1 MSSGDSFLHQRKKD
15 ETTKGLIVS
24 ASVVKPTAAKP
35 ARAKKKVAKD
45 YIPPSPYTFRAAMA
59 KGDVFTRVSLLIWG
73 LGNLARKQIVKGI
86 LWLVTECLFI
96 WYFIAQGFPAIK
108 ALPQLGTKSSHYKD
122 ADGFWHYRVP
132 TPSVVVLL
140 YGVCAIVLLIVF
152 VWFWALEV
160 RSAYKA
166 QCQKKEL
173 GKASSFRQDVYDLFD
188 ARGEIS
194 LMFLPVLGIFVFTV
208 LPLIFMISM
217 AFTSYDQNHV
227 SKFDWVGLV
236 NFKTVFSN
244 NIGSG
249 GVNLNVF
256 MDVLV
261 WTLVWAFFATFLNFF
276 LGMFLSMIIER
287 KTTKG
292 KPFWRGLFSMSIAV
306 PQFVSLLVMN
316 QMLQQNGAINRL
328 LESWGW
334 ISGPLPFF
342 TNTTWARV
350 TVIVINLWV
359 GIPFTMMQ
367 ITGILENIPAE
378 LYEAAKIDGAN
389 WWQQFTNVTMPYI
402 MFVLTPYLITTF
414 AGNVNNFNV
423 IYLLSGGDPTP
434 VGSSAGKTDLLITW
448 LYKLTVDQSNYNL
461 GAVIGICTF
470 IVLAVVSLITY
481 HSSGSYK
488 NEEAFR

>member
-1 MSSGDSFLHQRKKD
+1 MS
-15 ETTKGLIVS
+15 
-24 ASVVKPTAAKP
+24 AAVVKPTAAKHTQP
-35 ARAKKKVAKD
+35 RKKKVAKD
-45 YIPPSPYTFRAAMA
+45 YIPPSPYSFRAAMA
-59 KGDVFTRVSLLIWG
+59 KGDWFTRLSLIVWG
-73 LGNLARKQIVKGI
+73 LGNFARKQIVKGI
-86 LWLVTECLFI
+86 LWLVVECAFI
-96 WYFIAQGFPAIK
+96 WYFVAAGFPAIA
-108 ALPQLGTKSSHYKD
+108 ALPQLGEKPGSRYKD
-122 ADGFWHYRVP
+122 ADGFWHYRNV

-140 YGVCAIVLLIVF
+140 YGVCAIVLLLVF
-152 VWFWALEV
+152 IWFWALEV

-166 QCQKKEL
+166 QCLAEKN
-173 GKASSFRQDVYDLFD
+173 GKAPSFRQDVYDLFD
-188 ARGEIS
+188 ARAEIS
-194 LMFLPVLGIFVFTV
+194 LMFLPTLGIFVFTV
-208 LPLIFMISM
+208 LPLVFMISM
-217 AFTSYDQNHV
+217 AFTSYDINHV
-227 SKFDWVGLV
+227 SKFDWVGLA
-236 NFKTVFSN
+236 NFGTVFSN
-244 NIGSG
+244 RIGNG
-249 GVNLNVF
+249 GVNLHTF
-256 MDVLV
+256 LDVLV

-316 QMLQQNGAINRL
+316 QMLQQNGAINSL

-342 TNTTWARV
+342 TNTAWARV

-389 WWQQFTNVTMPYI
+389 WWQQFANVTMPYI

-434 VGSSAGKTDLLITW
+434 VGQTAGRTDLLITW

>member
-1 MSSGDSFLHQRKKD
+1 MDEFRKK
-15 ETTKGLIVS
+15 GRIVS
-24 ASVVKPTAAKP
+24 AAAVKPAAKS
-35 ARAKKKVAKD
+35 ARHGKVKKVSKD
-45 YIPPSPYTFRAAMA
+45 YVPPSPYSFRAAMA
-59 KGDVFTRVSLLIWG
+59 HGDVFTRLSIVIWG
-73 LGNLARKQIVKGI
+73 LGNFARKQIVKGI
-86 LWLVTECLFI
+86 LWLAIEVLGI
-96 WYFIAQGFPAIK
+96 WYFIAAGFPAIQ
-108 ALPQLGTKSSHYKD
+108 ALPELGAKPGSKYQDSE
-122 ADGFWHYRVP
+122 GFWHYRTV

-140 YGVCAIVLLIVF
+140 YGVCAIVILLVF
-152 VWFWALEV
+152 VWLWALEV
-160 RSAYKA
+160 RSSYKA
-166 QCQKKEL
+166 QVL
-173 GKASSFRQDVYDLFD
+173 KAERGHAPGFRQDLYDLTD
-188 ARGEIS
+188 SRAEVS
-194 LMFLPVLGIFVFTV
+194 LMFLPILGIFAFTV
-208 LPLIFMISM
+208 LPLVFMISM
-217 AFTSYDQNHV
+217 AFTSYDSNHV
-227 SKFDWVGLV
+227 SKFDWVGLT
-236 NFKTVFSN
+236 NFGTVFSSRMSGDV
-244 NIGSG
+244 NIHI
-249 GVNLNVF
+249 F

-367 ITGILENIPAE
+367 ITGILENIPSE

-389 WWQQFTNVTMPYI
+389 WWQQFCNVTMPYI

-414 AGNVNNFNV
+414 ASNVNNFNV

-434 VGSSAGKTDLLITW
+434 VGSTAGKTDLLITW
-448 LYKLTVDQSNYNL
+448 LYKLTVDNSNYNL

-470 IVLAVVSLITY
+470 IVLAVVSLLTY
-481 HSSGSYK
+481 HSSGSYQ